1 MLERA
6 TDDMLLELQQAD
18 LHMESYLEENRDGF
32 VHQNVGQYLTELVES
47 RGKKRADVIKAAGY
61 SHQLCLRDFRGAE
74 IPCPG

>member
-47 RGKKRADVIKAAGY
+47 RGKTGGCHQSRGY

>member
-47 RGKKRADVIKAAGY
+47 RGKKR
-61 SHQLCLRDFRGAE
+61 LRRNLTGTT
-74 IPCPG
+74 I